1 MPAGRPRGFDE
12 TEVLERAMQHFWSR
26 GYEGAALA
34 DLLDAMGISRQS
46 LYDTFGNKRQ
56 LFIRALEHYRAVHL
70 SQALALL
77 RAEGSQLENVKAAL
91 RFFERLASDRRCR
104 GCLVANALVEVAPHD
119 GEIATLLEETL
130 HLLEAEVRKALE
142 RARSRGELGEGKSPR
157 VLARALTNAMI
168 GLAVSGKLRRS
179 PATLRDIYAGTLAV
193 LD

>member
-1 MPAGRPRGFDE
+1 MPAGRPREFDE
-12 TEVLERAMQHFWSR
+12 TKVLERAMQYFWSR

-56 LFIRALEHYRAVHL
+56 LFIRSIEHYRAVHL

-77 RAEGSQLENVKAAL
+77 RAEGSQLENVKATM
-91 RFFERLASDRRCR
+91 RFFERLAADRRCR

-119 GEIATLLEETL
+119 EEIAALLEETL
-130 HLLEAEVRKALE
+130 DLLETEVKKALE
-142 RARSRGELGEGKSPR
+142 RARSNGELGDGKSPR

-168 GLAVSGKLRRS
+168 GMAVSGKLRRG

>member
-1 MPAGRPRGFDE
+1 MPGGRPKEFDE

-56 LFIRALEHYRAVHL
+56 LFIRAIEHYRAVYL
-70 SQALALL
+70 SRALALL
-77 RAEGSQLENVKAAL
+77 RADGSQVENVKSTM

-119 GEIATLLEETL
+119 EEIATLLEETL
-130 HLLEAEVRKALE
+130 DLLEAEVRKALE
-142 RARSRGELGEGKSPR
+142 RARSRGELGKGKSPR
-157 VLARALTNAMI
+157 VLSRALTNAMI
-168 GLAVSGKLRRS
+168 GLAASGKLRRG
-179 PATLRDIYAGTLAV
+179 PATFRDIYAGTLAV